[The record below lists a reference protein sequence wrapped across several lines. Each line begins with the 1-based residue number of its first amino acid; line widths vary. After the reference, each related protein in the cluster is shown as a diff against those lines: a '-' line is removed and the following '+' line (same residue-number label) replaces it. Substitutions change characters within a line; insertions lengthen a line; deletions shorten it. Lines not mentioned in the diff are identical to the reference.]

1 MKKISI
7 LTPCYNE
14 EMNVELLYNRVTYEM
29 SKLLEYDYEFIFI
42 DNNSTD
48 NTVSI
53 LKKLAKLDERLK
65 IIINIRN
72 FGHIKSPFHGL
83 LQCDGDAV
91 IAMASDL
98 QDPPELIH
106 DFIQKWEEGYKIVVG
121 TKPKSKESWIM
132 LYIRKIFYNL
142 IKNISETTQ
151 IKNFTGFGLYDKSFI
166 DILKKLDEPYPY
178 FRGLVSEL
186 GYKITEIEFIQ
197 PERNA
202 GKTNN
207 NFYTLY
213 DLAMLGFISYSKIPL
228 RLASFVGF
236 TLSFLS
242 FILAIVYFFYKLF
255 NWSAFQLGLAPLV
268 IGIFFLGGIQLFF
281 LGIIGEYISAI
292 FTQVKKRP
300 LVVEKERINF

>member
-14 EMNVELLYNRVTYEM
+14 EMNVELLYYRIKVEM
-29 SKLLEYDYEFIFI
+29 SKLDNYEYEHLFI
-42 DNNSTD
+42 DNDSTD
-48 NTVSI
+48 NTVNI
-53 LKKLAKLDERLK
+53 LKSLARFDKRLK
-65 IIINIRN
+65 IIVNIKN
-72 FGHIKSPFHGL
+72 YGHIKSPFHGL

-98 QDPPELIH
+98 QDPPELIIK
-106 DFIQKWEEGYKIVVG
+106 FIRKWEEGYKIVVG
-121 TKPKSKESWIM
+121 TKPKSKENIIM
-132 LYIRKIFYNL
+132 FAIRNFFYNL
-142 IKNISETTQ
+142 IKNISEISQ

-166 DILKKLDEPYPY
+166 EILKKLDEPYPY

-197 PERNA
+197 PIRNA
-202 GKTNN
+202 GKSNN
-207 NFYTLY
+207 NLYTLY
-213 DLAMLGFISYSKIPL
+213 DMAMLGFITYSKIPL
-228 RLASFVGF
+228 RLASFIGF
-236 TLSFLS
+236 FVSFFS
-242 FILAIVYFFYKLF
+242 FIIAIVYLFYKLL

-281 LGIIGEYISAI
+281 LGVIGEYISAI

-300 LVVEKERINF
+300 LVIEKERINF